1 MILSMRKIMN
11 ETTKD
16 KKVRI
21 LKALASIP
29 GQTGSIDAIRR
40 ELKPPLD
47 VDEIQKLLEA
57 MWMESSIIPISRG
70 YAFEGILVAKLSEQE
85 QKYLKGKKK
94 PYLKRPPAHRF
105 AGYPKAFKSNVL
117 ITPSYQNDN
126 L

>member
-1 MILSMRKIMN
+1 MQEKEVIRNDFELTRKIMN

-57 MWMESSIIPISRG
+57 MWMENSVIPISRG
-70 YAFEGILVAKLSEQE
+70 YAFEGILVAKLSEQG
-85 QKYLKGKKK
+85 QKYLEGEKK
-94 PYLKRPPAHRF
+94 PYLKRLPAHRICR
-105 AGYPKAFKSNVL
+105 AILK
-117 ITPSYQNDN
+117 PSIAMS
-126 L
+126 